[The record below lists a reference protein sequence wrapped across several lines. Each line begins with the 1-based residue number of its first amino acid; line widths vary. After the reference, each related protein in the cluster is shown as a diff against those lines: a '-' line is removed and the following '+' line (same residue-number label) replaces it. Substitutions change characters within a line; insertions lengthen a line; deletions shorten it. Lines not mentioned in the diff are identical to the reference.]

1 MSFKITQSNKK
12 EYIGKEC
19 SFDGGKKDKIIIGV
33 TWFGLGKQ
41 LEIPCDN
48 VIEFKVLDED
58 SKPIQETSALGK
70 AGGAVV
76 GGLLTGGAGAIV
88 GAMISGNKTKK
99 DIKINLGFKL
109 KNKDWFVLTISADD
123 KDDWYGKFSKAM
135 LEEMIKRFATKSE
148 APF

>member
-1 MSFKITQSNKK
+1 MSLKITQSNQ
-12 EYIGKEC
+12 EDYILRDC
-19 SFDGGKKDKIIIGV
+19 AFDDTKDSLIIG
-33 TWFGLGKQ
+33 TKIFGMGTEY
-41 LEIPCDN
+41 EIPCND

-109 KNKDWFVLTISADD
+109 KNKDWFVLTLAEDD
-123 KDDWYGKFSKAM
+123 KNSMTAKLAKFVVDNVV
-135 LEEMIKRFATKSE
+135 KRFAVKSK

>member
-1 MSFKITQSNKK
+1 MSLKITQSNQ
-12 EYIGKEC
+12 EDYILRDC
-19 SFDGGKKDKIIIGV
+19 AFDDKKDSLIIG
-33 TWFGLGKQ
+33 TKIFGMGTEY
-41 LEIPCDN
+41 EIPCDE

-58 SKPIQETSALGK
+58 SKPIQETSSLGK

-99 DIKINLGFKL
+99 DIRINLGFKL
-109 KNKDWFVLTISADD
+109 KNKDWFVLTLAEDD
-123 KDDWYGKFSKAM
+123 KNSMGATLM
-135 LEEMIKRFATKSE
+135 QAVVTVIIKRFATKSE

>member
-1 MSFKITQSNKK
+1 MPLTITQSNK
-12 EYIGKEC
+12 EDYIHRDF
-19 SFDGGKKDKIIIGV
+19 SFHAKKDLIIIG
-33 TWFGLGKQ
+33 TKILGMGKKY
-41 LEIPCDN
+41 EIPCDD

-99 DIKINLGFKL
+99 NLKINLGFKL
-109 KNKDWFVLTISADD
+109 ENKDWFILTLDIDD
-123 KDDWYGKFSKAM
+123 QEDWSGKFDKAM
-135 LEEMIKRFATKSE
+135 LEEITKRFAVKSE

>member
-1 MSFKITQSNKK
+1 MPLTITQSNK
-12 EYIGKEC
+12 EDYIHRDF
-19 SFDGGKKDKIIIGV
+19 SFHAKKDLIIIG
-33 TWFGLGKQ
+33 TKILGMGKKY
-41 LEIPCDN
+41 EIPCDD

-99 DIKINLGFKL
+99 DFKINLGFKL
-109 KNKDWFVLTISADD
+109 ENKDWFILTLDIDD
-123 KDDWYGKFSKAM
+123 KEDWYGKFCKAM
-135 LEEMIKRFATKSE
+135 LEEIIKRFATKSE

>member
-1 MSFKITQSNKK
+1 MSLKITQSNKK

-19 SFDGGKKDKIIIGV
+19 SFDGGKDKIIIGI

-41 LEIPCDN
+41 LEIPCDD

-99 DIKINLGFKL
+99 NLKINLGFKL
-109 KNKDWFVLTISADD
+109 ENKDWFILTLDIDD
-123 KDDWYGKFSKAM
+123 QEDWIGKFDKAM
-135 LEEMIKRFATKSE
+135 LEEITKRFAVKSE

>member
-1 MSFKITQSNKK
+1 MSLKITQSNK
-12 EYIGKEC
+12 EDYILRDCAFHE
-19 SFDGGKKDKIIIGV
+19 KKDSLIIG
-33 TWFGLGKQ
+33 TKIFGMGTEY
-41 LEIPCDN
+41 EIPCDD

-99 DIKINLGFKL
+99 DYKINLGFKL

>member
-1 MSFKITQSNKK
+1 MSLKITQSNKK

-19 SFDGGKKDKIIIGV
+19 SFDGGKDKIIIGI

-41 LEIPCDN
+41 LEIPCDD

-99 DIKINLGFKL
+99 DLKINLGLKL
-109 KNKDWFVLTISADD
+109 KNKDWFVLTLAEDD
-123 KDDWYGKFSKAM
+123 KNSMGATLM
-135 LEEMIKRFATKSE
+135 QAVVTVIIKRFATKSE

>member
-1 MSFKITQSNKK
+1 MSLKITQSNKK

-19 SFDGGKKDKIIIGV
+19 SFDGGKDKIIIGI

-41 LEIPCDN
+41 LEIPCDD

-99 DIKINLGFKL
+99 NLKINLGFKL
-109 KNKDWFVLTISADD
+109 ENKDWFILTLDIDD
-123 KDDWYGKFSKAM
+123 KEDWIGKFDKAM
-135 LEEMIKRFATKSE
+135 LEEITKRFAVKSE

>member
-1 MSFKITQSNKK
+1 MPLTITQSNKK

-19 SFDGGKKDKIIIGV
+19 SFDGGKDKIIIGI

-41 LEIPCDN
+41 LEIPCDD

-99 DIKINLGFKL
+99 NLKINLGFKL
-109 KNKDWFVLTISADD
+109 ENKDWFILTLDIDD
-123 KDDWYGKFSKAM
+123 QEDWIGKFDKAM
-135 LEEMIKRFATKSE
+135 LEEITKRFAVKSE

>member
-19 SFDGGKKDKIIIGV
+19 SFDGIEDTITIGT
-33 TWFGLGKQ
+33 TWFGLGKK
-41 LEIPCDN
+41 LEIPCDD
-48 VIEFKVLDED
+48 VIEFKVLDEE
-58 SKPIQETSALGK
+58 SKVIQETSSLGK

-88 GAMISGNKTKK
+88 GAMISGNETKK
-99 DIKINLGFKL
+99 DFKINLGFKL
-109 KNKDWFVLTISADD
+109 ENKDWFVLTLAEDD
-123 KDDWYGKFSKAM
+123 KNSMGAKMMQAVVTII
-135 LEEMIKRFATKSE
+135 IKRFATKSE

>member
-19 SFDGGKKDKIIIGV
+19 SFDGIEDTITIGI
-33 TWFGLGKQ
+33 TWFGLGKK
-41 LEIPCDN
+41 LEIPCDD
-48 VIEFKVLDED
+48 VIEFKVLDEE
-58 SKPIQETSALGK
+58 SKPIQETSSLGK

-99 DIKINLGFKL
+99 DIRINLGFKL
-109 KNKDWFVLTISADD
+109 KNKDWFVLTLAEDD
-123 KDDWYGKFSKAM
+123 KNSMTAKLTKFVVDNVV
-135 LEEMIKRFATKSE
+135 KRFAVKSE

>member
-1 MSFKITQSNKK
+1 MPLTITQSNK
-12 EYIGKEC
+12 EDYIHRDF
-19 SFDGGKKDKIIIGV
+19 SFHAKKDLIIIG
-33 TWFGLGKQ
+33 TKILGMGKKY
-41 LEIPCDN
+41 EIPCDD

-76 GGLLTGGAGAIV
+76 GGLLTGGVGAIV

-109 KNKDWFVLTISADD
+109 KNKDWFVLTLAEDD
-123 KDDWYGKFSKAM
+123 KNSMTAKLTKFVVDNVV
-135 LEEMIKRFATKSE
+135 KRFSIKSE

>member
-1 MSFKITQSNKK
+1 MSLKITQSNKK

-19 SFDGGKKDKIIIGV
+19 SFDGGKDKIIIGI

-41 LEIPCDN
+41 LEIPCDD

-99 DIKINLGFKL
+99 NLKINLGFKL
-109 KNKDWFVLTISADD
+109 ENKDWFILTLDIDD
-123 KDDWYGKFSKAM
+123 KEDWSGKFDKAM
-135 LEEMIKRFATKSE
+135 LEEITKRFAVKSE

>member
-1 MSFKITQSNKK
+1 MSLKITQSNK
-12 EYIGKEC
+12 EDYILRDCAFHE
-19 SFDGGKKDKIIIGV
+19 KKDSLIIG
-33 TWFGLGKQ
+33 TKIFGMGTEY
-41 LEIPCDN
+41 EIPCDD

-109 KNKDWFVLTISADD
+109 KNKDWFVLTLAEDD
-123 KDDWYGKFSKAM
+123 KNSMGAT
-135 LEEMIKRFATKSE
+135 LTQAIVTIIIKRFATKSE

>member
-1 MSFKITQSNKK
+1 MSLKITQSNKK

-19 SFDGGKKDKIIIGV
+19 SFDGGKDKIIIGI

-41 LEIPCDN
+41 LEIPCDD

-99 DIKINLGFKL
+99 KLKINLGFKL
-109 KNKDWFVLTISADD
+109 ENKDWFILTLDIDD
-123 KDDWYGKFSKAM
+123 QEDWIGKFDKAM
-135 LEEMIKRFATKSE
+135 LEEITKRFAVKSE

>member
-1 MSFKITQSNKK
+1 MPLTITQSNK
-12 EYIGKEC
+12 EDYIHRDF
-19 SFDGGKKDKIIIGV
+19 SFHAKKDLIIIG
-33 TWFGLGKQ
+33 TKILGMGKKY
-41 LEIPCDN
+41 EIPCDD

-76 GGLLTGGAGAIV
+76 GGLLTGGVGAIV

-99 DIKINLGFKL
+99 DLKINLGFKL
-109 KNKDWFVLTISADD
+109 KNKDWFVLTLSEDD
-123 KDDWYGKFSKAM
+123 KNSMTAKLTKFVVDNVV
-135 LEEMIKRFATKSE
+135 KRFSIKSE